1 MEFTVGAVTY
11 QVAFGLATLGSVVG
25 LNRARRVT
33 DHDTRR
39 GLVGVLL
46 ASAVWAGSQT
56 FLFTVPDSELAIS
69 VYLAGL
75 VAGFATV
82 FAWLYFVSAYTG
94 RTYHRNRT
102 LRGLGLGAYLL
113 VVGIKVTNPLHELY
127 FRTTFVDEPFPHLA
141 IQQGLL
147 HWTITG
153 FSYCLAAIGL
163 FLLFE
168 LYGSADYDAR
178 GLAGLVALTGIP
190 VVFDIVGYATDAF
203 VDVIYAPLGVAA
215 FAIGTLYVYQ
225 DRFFAVQLAS
235 EVDDAV
241 VFLDDDDR
249 IRDFNRQAASYFP
262 DLEGAIGHPVASV
275 PSLEESLDD
284 TEGVY
289 EHDRDGDRR
298 YYLVSRETF
307 ELGRVA
313 IGQLVLVTDVTD
325 VESERREVKR
335 QDDQL
340 EEFAVGIR
348 HELRNSLTVIRGH
361 LANAADALEAGDV
374 ETARSS
380 LSTATESA
388 EHMTGTVD
396 GLATFAQHAQ
406 TITDT
411 EPVPFPDVAR
421 EARQRV
427 DAPDLTVDVV
437 GDGDVVADPTRL
449 ETMLAKTYEFAAA
462 TDADTVRVTLD
473 ADGFRVET
481 DGLAI
486 PDEDLD
492 RAFDYGDAV
501 PTAAAG
507 MTLPGVR
514 TLGRVQGF
522 TVDLDPAY
530 DDGVRIDV
538 TDATVRTR
546 SLAPER

>member
-1 MEFTVGAVTY
+1 MQFTVGALVY
-11 QVAFGLATLGSVVG
+11 QVTFGLATLGSLAG
-25 LNRARRVT
+25 LYRARRVT
-33 DHDTRR
+33 DRDTRH
-39 GLVGVLL
+39 GLIGVLL
-46 ASAVWAGSQT
+46 TSAVWAGSET
-56 FLFTVPDSELAIS
+56 FLFTVPDSQLAIG

-94 RTYHRNRT
+94 RTYHRNRR
-102 LRGLGLGAYLL
+102 LRRLGLGTYLV
-113 VVGIKVTNPLHELY
+113 VVGIKVTNPLHHLY
-127 FRTTFVDEPFPHLA
+127 FRTTFVDDPFPHLA

-178 GLAGLVALTGIP
+178 GLGVLVALTGIP
-190 VVFDIVGYATDAF
+190 VVFDIVGYATDAG

-215 FAIGTLYVYQ
+215 FAVGTLYVYQ

-241 VFLDDDDR
+241 VFLDGDDR
-249 IRDFNRQAASYFP
+249 IRDFNRRAASYFP
-262 DLEGAIGHPVASV
+262 DLEGTIGDLVVSV
-275 PSLEESLDD
+275 PSFAAALEN

-289 EHDRDGDRR
+289 EYRRDGESR
-298 YYLVSRETF
+298 YYLVSRESF

-313 IGQLVLVTDVTD
+313 IGQLVLVTDVTA
-325 VESERREVKR
+325 VESERREVRR

-361 LANAADALEAGDV
+361 LANAADALESGDV
-374 ETARSS
+374 GTARSS
-380 LSTATESA
+380 LSTATQSA

-406 TITDT
+406 TIADT
-411 EPVPFPDVAR
+411 EPVPFPEVTR
-421 EARQRV
+421 EARQRA
-427 DAPDLTVDVV
+427 DAPDVDVDV
-437 GDGDVVADPTRL
+437 EGDGAIVADPTRL
-449 ETMLAKTYEFAAA
+449 ETMVVKAYEFAAA
-462 TDADTVRVTLD
+462 TDADTVRVTLED
-473 ADGFRVET
+473 DGFVVET
-481 DGLAI
+481 DGLPI
-486 PDEDLD
+486 PEAELD

-501 PTAAAG
+501 PTAEAG

-522 TVDLDPAY
+522 TVDIDPEY
-530 DDGVRIDV
+530 DDGVRLRV
-538 TDATVRTR
+538 TNATVQRR
-546 SLAPER
+546 PISEED

>member
-1 MEFTVGAVTY
+1 MQFTIGAAVY
-11 QVAFGLATLGSVVG
+11 QVAFGLATLGSLAG

-33 DHDTRR
+33 DDDTRH

-46 ASAVWAGSQT
+46 ASALWAGSQT
-56 FLFTVPDSELAIS
+56 FLFSVPDSRLAIA

-94 RTYHRNRT
+94 RTYHRNRR
-102 LRGLGLGAYLL
+102 LRRLALGTYLL
-113 VVGIKVTNPLHELY
+113 VVGVKVTNPLHHLY
-127 FRTTFVDEPFPHLA
+127 FRTAFVDDPFPHLA

-178 GLAGLVALTGIP
+178 GLAGLVVLTGVP
-190 VVFDIVGYATDAF
+190 VVFDVVGYGTDAF

-215 FAIGTLYVYQ
+215 FAIGTLYLYQ

-235 EVDDAV
+235 EVDDGV

-249 IRDFNRQAASYFP
+249 VRDFNRRAASYFP
-262 DLEGAIGHPVASV
+262 GLEGSIGQPVASV
-275 PSLEESLDD
+275 PSFADALDD

-289 EHDRDGDRR
+289 EHRRDGETR

-313 IGQLVLVTDVTD
+313 IGQLVLVTDVTA
-325 VESERREVKR
+325 VESERRQVER

-361 LANAADALEAGDV
+361 LANAADALESGDV
-374 ETARSS
+374 GTARSS
-380 LSTATESA
+380 LSTATQSA

-406 TITDT
+406 TIADT
-411 EPVPFPDVAR
+411 EPVPFHDVAR
-421 EARQRV
+421 DARKRADVTDLDVEV
-427 DAPDLTVDVV
+427 DGRGAVV
-437 GDGDVVADPTRL
+437 GDPTRL
-449 ETMLAKTYEFAAA
+449 ETMLVNAYEFADA
-462 TDADTVRVTLD
+462 TDASTVRVTLES
-473 ADGFRVET
+473 DGFVVET
-481 DGLAI
+481 DGVPI
-486 PDEDLD
+486 PETDLD

-522 TVDLDPAY
+522 TVDLDPEY
-530 DDGVRIDV
+530 DDGVRVRV
-538 TDATVRTR
+538 TDATVTQR
-546 SLAPER
+546 AVQEND

>member
-1 MEFTVGAVTY
+1 MQFTVGATVY
-11 QVAFGLATLGSVVG
+11 QVAFGLATLGSLAG

-33 DHDTRR
+33 DDDTRH

-46 ASAVWAGSQT
+46 ASAAWAGSQT
-56 FLFTVPDSELAIS
+56 FLFSVPDSELAIA

-94 RTYHRNRT
+94 RTYHRNRR
-102 LRGLGLGAYLL
+102 LRRLGLGTYLL
-113 VVGIKVTNPLHELY
+113 VVGVKVTNPLHHLY
-127 FRTTFVDEPFPHLA
+127 FRTTFVDDPFPHLA
-141 IQQGLL
+141 VQQGLL

-178 GLAGLVALTGIP
+178 GLAVLVALTGVP

-215 FAIGTLYVYQ
+215 FAIGTLYLYQ

-241 VFLDDDDR
+241 VFLDDHDR
-249 IRDFNRQAASYFP
+249 VRDFNGRAASYFP
-262 DLEGAIGHPVASV
+262 ELDGSIGQPVESV
-275 PSLEESLDD
+275 PSFADALDD

-289 EHDRDGDRR
+289 EHRRDGETR

-325 VESERREVKR
+325 VESERREVER

-340 EEFAVGIR
+340 AEFAVGIR

-361 LANAADALEAGDV
+361 LANAADALESGDV
-374 ETARSS
+374 GTARQS
-380 LSTATESA
+380 LSTATQSA

-406 TITDT
+406 TIADT
-411 EPVPFPDVAR
+411 EPVPFPEVARDARRRADVTDVDVA
-421 EARQRV
+421 AHGNG
-427 DAPDLTVDVV
+427 AVV
-437 GDGDVVADPTRL
+437 GDPTRL
-449 ETMLAKTYEFAAA
+449 ETMLVKAYEFADA
-462 TDADTVRVTLD
+462 TDATTVRVALES
-473 ADGFRVET
+473 DGFVVET
-481 DGLAI
+481 DGVPI
-486 PDEDLD
+486 PEPDFD

-501 PTAAAG
+501 PNAAAG
-507 MTLPGVR
+507 MTLPGIR

-522 TVDLDPAY
+522 TVTLDPAF
-530 DDGVRIDV
+530 DDGVRV
-538 TDATVRTR
+538 RVANATVTQR
-546 SLAPER
+546 AVPEQD

>member
-1 MEFTVGAVTY
+1 MQFTVGAVVY

-33 DHDTRR
+33 DRDTRR

-46 ASAVWAGSQT
+46 ASALWAGSQT
-56 FLFTVPDSELAIS
+56 FLFTVPDSELAIG

-102 LRGLGLGAYLL
+102 LRALGLGTYLF
-113 VVGIKVTNPLHELY
+113 VVGVKVTNPLHHLY
-127 FRTTFVDEPFPHLA
+127 FRTAFVDDPFPHLA
-141 IQQGLL
+141 VQQGLL

-178 GLAGLVALTGIP
+178 GLAGLVALTGVP
-190 VVFDIVGYATDAF
+190 VAFDIVGYATDAF

-215 FAIGTLYVYQ
+215 FATGTLYLYQ

-235 EVDDAV
+235 GVDDAV

-249 IRDFNRQAASYFP
+249 IRDYNRRAASYFP
-262 DLEGAIGHPVASV
+262 ELDGTIGSHVDSV
-275 PSLEESLDD
+275 PSFAAALDD

-289 EHDRDGDRR
+289 EHRRGGDTR

-325 VESERREVKR
+325 VESERREVAR

-340 EEFAVGIR
+340 ESFAVGIR

-361 LANAADALEAGDV
+361 LANAADALESGDV
-374 ETARSS
+374 GLARSS
-380 LSTATESA
+380 LSTATQSA

-406 TITDT
+406 TISDA
-411 EPVPFPDVAR
+411 EPVPFPEFAR
-421 EARQRV
+421 DARRRV
-427 DAPDLTVDVV
+427 DAPDL
-437 GDGDVVADPTRL
+437 A
-449 ETMLAKTYEFAAA
+449 
-462 TDADTVRVTLD
+462 
-473 ADGFRVET
+473 VE
-481 DGLAI
+481 
-486 PDEDLD
+486 
-492 RAFDYGDAV
+492 
-501 PTAAAG
+501 
-507 MTLPGVR
+507 
-514 TLGRVQGF
+514 
-522 TVDLDPAY
+522 
-530 DDGVRIDV
+530 
-538 TDATVRTR
+538 
-546 SLAPER
+546 